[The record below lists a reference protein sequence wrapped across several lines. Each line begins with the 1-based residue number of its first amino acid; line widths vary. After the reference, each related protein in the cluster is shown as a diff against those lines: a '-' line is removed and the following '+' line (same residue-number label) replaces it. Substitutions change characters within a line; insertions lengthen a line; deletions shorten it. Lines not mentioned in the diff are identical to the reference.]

1 MKTYELKAYELTYS
15 DGRGNYSALV
25 VIAESAEQAAAYYTV
40 EQGANV
46 ITCTATAWPA
56 PEQPR
61 GYVPLDWVAP
71 VAETETTETTKRA
84 AEIADALD
92 DIRRERRAYGLGYLA
107 KRRVTAHFIREAERA
122 GRPTVR
128 VGYADLQDAML
139 GITPDCYTAGVYGWN
154 CDVYTIAGLT
164 ICTGYRP
171 AAGVPAVGVRELADA
186 CRGADAATRDRLLA
200 AWIVT
205 NRERAREGAR
215 A

>member
-1 MKTYELKAYELTYS
+1 MKTYNLKAYRLAYS
-15 DGRGNYSALV
+15 DGRGNYSTLV

-40 EQGANV
+40 EQGVNV
-46 ITCTATAWPA
+46 ITCTETSWPE

-61 GYVPLDWVAP
+61 GHVPPDWTAP
-71 VAETETTETTKRA
+71 AAETETAERA

-92 DIRRERRAYGLGYLA
+92 DIRRERVAYNYGYRA
-107 KRRVTAHFIREAERA
+107 KQRVTARCLREAERA

-128 VGYADLQDAML
+128 VGYCDLYGAL
-139 GITPDCYTAGVYGWN
+139 SGIDPDYYTAGVYGWN
-154 CDVYTIAGLT
+154 CDVYVIAGLA

-171 AAGVPAVGVRELADA
+171 AAGVRAVGVRELAEA
-186 CRGADAATRDRLLA
+186 CRGADTATRDRLFA

>member
-1 MKTYELKAYELTYS
+1 MKYI
-15 DGRGNYSALV
+15 D
-25 VIAESAEQAAAYYTV
+25 
-40 EQGANV
+40 
-46 ITCTATAWPA
+46 
-56 PEQPR
+56 
-61 GYVPLDWVAP
+61 
-71 VAETETTETTKRA
+71 TTKTPAVEIVTTRRT

-92 DIRRERRAYGLGYLA
+92 DIRRARRAYGLGYLA
-107 KRRVTAHFIREAERA
+107 KRRVTAHFVREAERA

-139 GITPDCYTAGVYGWN
+139 GITPDYYTAGVYGWD

-171 AAGVPAVGVRELADA
+171 AAGVPAVGVRELAKA
-186 CRGADAATRDRLLA
+186 CRGVDAATRDRLLA

-205 NRERAREGAR
+205 NREMAREGAR